1 VRVRSARGIEWE
13 YVCSYQRVRSSDS
26 SSEEL
31 NRHRERHGFV
41 VTGPGPDPRA
51 PVALFLPH
59 QDSYFAQSRHRPSLI
74 SMPNLVGLVDRY
86 IVCMQMPR
94 IYNLQTLGTEY
105 QRPKPLWKDW
115 SPGQHRHNLPAQAT
129 LQHISA
135 PAGYRFTYPTM
146 PS

>member
-1 VRVRSARGIEWE
+1 MGIRVFVSEGSQFGLLLGGTESTSGAAWFRG
-13 YVCSYQRVRSSDS
+13 D
-26 SSEEL
+26 
-31 NRHRERHGFV
+31 
-41 VTGPGPDPRA
+41 GPGPDPRS